1 MKSLRI
7 IPLLL
12 AALTPLGCSNT
23 DSAELGTGEIE
34 AAMHVDVS
42 DDDGSKAWVALTEG
56 FNDVILSEGDR
67 LTGRTG
73 NGEELT
79 FELHD
84 NFDFY
89 ETPLPDDVAELT
101 IELHREAGESALDS
115 VVVVPAPL
123 GLDMPL
129 DGQTISAADGDL
141 VLTWNNPIDGAGV
154 RHEVSACDSGGVG
167 ASVVGYADD
176 VGSHVIPASAL
187 AGSEGCAHI
196 IVYRM
201 VDGTVDPALHDCL
214 LYTSP
219 SPRD

>member
-101 IELHREAGESALDS
+101 IEPEIGKIYRNSR
-115 VVVVPAPL
+115 V
-123 GLDMPL
+123 
-129 DGQTISAADGDL
+129 TK
-141 VLTWNNPIDGAGV
+141 VLEFGAFV
-154 RHEVSACDSGGVG
+154 EIL
-167 ASVVGYADD
+167 ADD
-176 VGSHVIPASAL
+176 ARAPRC
-187 AGSEGCAHI
+187 EGLIHI
-196 IVYRM
+196 SGARR
-201 VDGTVDPALHDCL
+201 AWNAC
-214 LYTSP
+214 
-219 SPRD
+219 